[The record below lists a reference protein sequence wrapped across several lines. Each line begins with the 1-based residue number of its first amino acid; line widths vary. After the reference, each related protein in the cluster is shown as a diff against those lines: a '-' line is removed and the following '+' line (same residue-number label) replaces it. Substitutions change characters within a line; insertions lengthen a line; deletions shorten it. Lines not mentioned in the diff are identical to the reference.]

1 MLLFFSVS
9 CRWDKQVISIREARA
24 LPKSNSPEWRNKF
37 ICVEG
42 KHFSRYATVYNHQ
55 YQYKKW
61 HVAQQGYMF
70 SE

>member
-24 LPKSNSPEWRNKF
+24 LPKSNSQEWRNKF

-42 KHFSRYATVYNHQ
+42 KHFRYATIYNQ
-55 YQYKKW
+55 S
-61 HVAQQGYMF
+61 VNVRNGT
-70 SE
+70 